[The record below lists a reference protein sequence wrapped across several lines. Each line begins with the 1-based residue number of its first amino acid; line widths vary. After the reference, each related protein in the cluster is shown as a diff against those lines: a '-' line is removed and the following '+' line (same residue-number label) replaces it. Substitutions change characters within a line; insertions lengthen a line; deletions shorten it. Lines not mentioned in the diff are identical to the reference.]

1 MLINTAE
8 SFTGYAPLGVVPA
21 AMFGVGLA
29 DLSGCLPALLKRI
42 LSVMP
47 GSFVVP
53 MLAFAGNHGKYIRG
67 CAVCYCCS
75 FKDDDSV

>member
-29 DLSGCLPALLKRI
+29 DLSGCLPTLLKRI
-42 LSVMP
+42 L
-47 GSFVVP
+47 
-53 MLAFAGNHGKYIRG
+53 
-67 CAVCYCCS
+67 
-75 FKDDDSV
+75 